1 MLVVLACACVCC
13 PERPLLR
20 LTSGM
25 GNDPLAGRFVP
36 APVPTWLKDDPAL
49 PTPFPDDSNI
59 AAALGSLEWV
69 AAALVEGAP
78 ASCSDRGASAVAAV
92 PFELGAFDDGDVPK
106 AVGAA
111 TTRSFSD
118 SSSSEELP
126 YPSRP
131 NMTASK
137 AGHPS
142 FPKRKGSMY
151 AVGDLSRKVREN

>member
-13 PERPLLR
+13 PERPLLL

-78 ASCSDRGASAVAAV
+78 ISSSDRGASAVAAV
-92 PFELGAFDDGDVPK
+92 PFELGALMTVTYPGSRGGHDALILGLFLVRGAPVPVK
-106 AVGAA
+106 TQHDRV
-111 TTRSFSD
+111 
-118 SSSSEELP
+118 
-126 YPSRP
+126 
-131 NMTASK
+131 K

-151 AVGDLSRKVREN
+151 AVGDLSR